1 MRLPHICVNNI
12 RIFRAS
18 RPGTFVGCVIFA
30 IVENALE
37 RLHLKPYSLR
47 YADELSGGE
56 LQKVIIARALIRYGY
71 FINGTIDKGIH
82 ALAVPGGVIL
92 YGILAEL

>member
-71 FINGTIDKGIH
+71 MDGAFY
-82 ALAVPGGVIL
+82 IL
-92 YGILAEL
+92 YVHSCDYCPVQTG